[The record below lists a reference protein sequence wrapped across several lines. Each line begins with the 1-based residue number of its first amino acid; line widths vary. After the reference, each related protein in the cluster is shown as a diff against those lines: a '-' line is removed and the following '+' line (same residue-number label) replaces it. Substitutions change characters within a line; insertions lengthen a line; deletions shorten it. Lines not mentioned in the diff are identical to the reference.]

1 MKLLILNILFFGF
14 ISSLL
19 RFKEDKLKSLLD
31 WVSLNGGDVSSLEVK
46 YNSNTN
52 KYVTASRDIRVIYL
66 NLEK

>member
-1 MKLLILNILFFGF
+1 MKLLIFNIFFLGY

-19 RFKEDKLKSLLD
+19 RFKEDKLKSLLN
-31 WVSLNGGDVSSLEVK
+31 WVSMSGGDISSLEIK
-46 YNSNTN
+46 YISNTN